1 MIKIINANGRL
12 LVETNRSEDG
22 LSAMFSDGI
31 ERIVEQCQYI
41 EFTPSVK
48 ADLLG
53 YERAVIKSMQYIGSD
68 AMAAYYHGLEIGK
81 YAQHTGAYNFRSLK
95 DACGINPIQLPRKTI
110 GYGY

>member
-1 MIKIINANGRL
+1 MINIINANGRL

-41 EFTPSVK
+41 EFTAAVK

-53 YERAVIKSMQYIGSD
+53 YERAVVKSMQYIGSD
-68 AMAAYYHGLEIGK
+68 AMASHYHGVEIGK

-95 DACGINPIQLPRKTI
+95 DACGITPIRLPQKSNN
-110 GYGY
+110 GY